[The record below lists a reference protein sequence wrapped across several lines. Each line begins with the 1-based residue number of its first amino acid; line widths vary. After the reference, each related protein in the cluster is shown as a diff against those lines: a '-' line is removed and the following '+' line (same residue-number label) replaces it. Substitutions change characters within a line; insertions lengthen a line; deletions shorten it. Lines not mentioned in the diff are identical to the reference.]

1 MFAVQLFSCVCY
13 NQCWLWQR
21 WDVSHS
27 VMELV
32 GESPPQT
39 PPPPLMAGV
48 RWGHTWYWATSIII
62 TGWHQT
68 PSLMMVTT
76 SPGQATHT
84 SAQLRLAGDL
94 ISHRRPH
101 CRSQYRHV
109 WGEEGGGEG
118 WSDTAGRKH
127 HFFLAQLQSAAK
139 QPGGLRYKV
148 QSWGRGGRKL
158 FLWLIFCHLHLCPV
172 YQRVTVYQCLRAQ
185 CHSVISRYGRADPG

>member
-32 GESPPQT
+32 GESSPQT
-39 PPPPLMAGV
+39 QPPPLMAGV
-48 RWGHTWYWATSIII
+48 RWGHTWYC
-62 TGWHQT
+62 HQHHHLWLT
-68 PSLMMVTT
+68 PDTKSYDGHHLTTPGHPHFCSAAAPYWWLDIAQEASL
-76 SPGQATHT
+76 
-84 SAQLRLAGDL
+84 
-94 ISHRRPH
+94 
-101 CRSQYRHV
+101 SQSVSTCVR
-109 WGEEGGGEG
+109 GGGG

-127 HFFLAQLQSAAK
+127 HVFLAQLQSAAK

-148 QSWGRGGRKL
+148 QSGRKL
-158 FLWLIFCHLHLCPV
+158 FQWLIFCHLHLCPV
-172 YQRVTVYQCLRAQ
+172 YQRVTVYQCLSAQ